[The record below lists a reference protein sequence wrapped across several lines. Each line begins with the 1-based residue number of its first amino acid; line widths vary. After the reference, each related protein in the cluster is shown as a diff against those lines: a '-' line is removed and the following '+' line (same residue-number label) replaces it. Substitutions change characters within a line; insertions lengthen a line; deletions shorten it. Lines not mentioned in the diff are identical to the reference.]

1 LHNPFFICLI
11 CENEEVEIKIDVCVY
26 LPVILY
32 GGKMCLM
39 LRSDC
44 WLGVFE
50 NGAEWNI

>member
-1 LHNPFFICLI
+1 MIR
-11 CENEEVEIKIDVCVY
+11 ENEEVEIKILVCVY

-32 GGKMCLM
+32 GCKMCLM

-50 NGAEWNI
+50 NDAEWNI